1 MSMRLWILPVLAIA
15 VIVAGSGAAVAIPS
29 LSGPTGIVS
38 TPTAAV
44 APGGTLQAALS
55 YQSLEA
61 AGFGEY
67 SGDMTAWA
75 LQALAGVSD
84 KAELWAAYTTVR
96 DGADS
101 HLWGIGGKVQLAKEP
116 KDSATLA
123 VGAGYGKMRDAAIAY
138 DRLIVTGTDE
148 YTGDPIYGIETVV
161 ALADVTQKSAFIV
174 ATKDLTPMSGKGWE
188 WGPGAGTKMLGSVG
202 LLYLSFDP
210 DLAGASSESL
220 TRPFVNLEFK
230 GTGGTDLGLEY
241 RWKDDTVDAKA
252 VFSAVLRH
260 AFSAEVTGEVGTTN
274 ASPGGI
280 GLDDQ
285 DWFMRLAYTFPL
297 KGLY

>member
-1 MSMRLWILPVLAIA
+1 MSMRLWTLPVLAA
-15 VIVAGSGAAVAIPS
+15 FVIVAGSGAALAIPS

-44 APGGTLQAALS
+44 APAGSLQAALS

-61 AGFGEY
+61 SNLGAY
-67 SGDMTAWA
+67 SEDMTAWA

-84 KAELWAAYTTVR
+84 KAELWAAYSTVR
-96 DGADS
+96 NGADS
-101 HLWGIGGKVQLAKEP
+101 NLWGIGGKVQLAKEP
-116 KDSATLA
+116 EDSATLA
-123 VGAGYGKMRDAAIAY
+123 VGASYGVWKDMVESTTVY
-138 DRLIVTGTDE
+138 DPVSHAFVTGLAQTDA
-148 YTGDPIYGIETVV
+148 T
-161 ALADVTQKSAFIV
+161 LKSVFIV
-174 ATKDLTPMSGKGWE
+174 ATKDLTPMSGGGWE

-210 DLAGASSESL
+210 DLAGAGSESL

-241 RWKDDTVDAKA
+241 RWKDDDVDAKA

-260 AFSAEVTGEVGTTN
+260 AFSPEVTGEVGTTN
-274 ASPGGI
+274 AAPGGF

-285 DWFMRLAYTFPL
+285 DWFVRLAYAFPL

>member
-1 MSMRLWILPVLAIA
+1 MRLWTLPVLAA
-15 VIVAGSGAAVAIPS
+15 FVIVAGSGAALAIPS
-29 LSGPTGIVS
+29 LGGPTGIVS

-44 APGGTLQAALS
+44 APANSLQAALS
-55 YQSLEA
+55 YQSLEV
-61 AGFGEY
+61 AGIGAYGTNE
-67 SGDMTAWA
+67 DMTAWA

-84 KAELWAAYTTVR
+84 KAELWAAYSTVR

-123 VGAGYGKMRDAAIAY
+123 VGASYGVWKDMLASAAVYDADAQAW
-138 DRLIVTGTDE
+138 VTGLA
-148 YTGDPIYGIETVV
+148 ET
-161 ALADVTQKSAFIV
+161 DVTMKSAFIV
-174 ATKDLTPMSGKGWE
+174 ATKDLTPMGGGGWE

-202 LLYLSFDP
+202 LLYLSLDP
-210 DLAGASSESL
+210 DLAGAPSESL

-241 RWKDDTVDAKA
+241 RWRDNSVDAKA

-260 AFSAEVTGEVGTTN
+260 AFSPEVTGEVGTTN
-274 ASPGGI
+274 AAPGGF
-280 GLDDQ
+280 GLSDQ
-285 DWFMRLAYTFPL
+285 DWFVRLAYTFPL